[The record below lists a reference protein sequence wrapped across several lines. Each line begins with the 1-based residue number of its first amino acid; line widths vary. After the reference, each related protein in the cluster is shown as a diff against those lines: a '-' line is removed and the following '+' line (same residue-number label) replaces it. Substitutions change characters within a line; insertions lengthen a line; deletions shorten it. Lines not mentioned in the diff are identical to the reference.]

1 MITHDVTDTSFPFQI
16 AFYLILIVGS
26 WMLLLF
32 VRVTSML
39 FYTFQGYCKL
49 RFNSFIGWDFQILMY
64 IKVHHYHM
72 LLNKRLNIFIL
83 NSGLAGCRFDLL
95 CYSVRP
101 PNCKSQLFVPNDS
114 TSQYRG
120 VSYLLN
126 VFNFGVKS
134 VENHIESIFCNSLF
148 GCFLFGREDTFPLFL
163 SKIWCRFYDF
173 LTITV
178 KVHMPYTSKT
188 GCC

>member
-1 MITHDVTDTSFPFQI
+1 MEEVIHICYVNYIVNEQNIISTNQRENKSTNMLRWYGRPVDITVDKSMNLYISF
-16 AFYLILIVGS
+16 Y
-26 WMLLLF
+26 
-32 VRVTSML
+32 
-39 FYTFQGYCKL
+39 
-49 RFNSFIGWDFQILMY
+49 
-64 IKVHHYHM
+64 
-72 LLNKRLNIFIL
+72 
-83 NSGLAGCRFDLL
+83 
-95 CYSVRP
+95 
-101 PNCKSQLFVPNDS
+101 S
-114 TSQYRG
+114 TSQYGG

-178 KVHMPYTSKT
+178 KVHMPYTS
-188 GCC
+188 